1 MLNEIGTK
9 IYYLKSNGN
18 IILETGDCK
27 GYVKETT
34 TEEDFLNYTELSKYN
49 KEQIEVIQLKY
60 GELDKLL
67 KENKANYYTVDVS
80 KEPHKLI
87 FKWIDPET
95 QEPGE
100 PPKTET
106 ELLKEE
112 LADTKKELDQTKLE
126 LSTAITELADMVMAG
141 STGNV

>member
-1 MLNEIGTK
+1 MITEIGTK
-9 IYYLKSNGN
+9 IYYLKTNGN
-18 IILETGDCK
+18 IILETGDCR

-34 TEEDFLNYTELSKYN
+34 VEEDFLNYAKLREYN
-49 KEQIEVIQLKY
+49 KEQVGVIQLKY

-67 KENKANYYTVDVS
+67 KENKANYYTVDIS

-112 LADTKKELDQTKLE
+112 LADTKKELQDTKLE
-126 LSTAITELADMVMAG
+126 LSMALVELTEMVTANQKA
-141 STGNV
+141 

>member
-9 IYYLKSNGN
+9 IYYLESNGN
-18 IILETGDCK
+18 IILQTGDCR

-34 TEEDFLNYTELSKYN
+34 VEEDFFNYAKLKEYN
-49 KEQIEVIQLKY
+49 KEQVGVIQLKY

-67 KENKANYYTVDVS
+67 KENKSNYYTVDVS

-95 QEPGE
+95 QEPTE

-112 LADTKKELDQTKLE
+112 LTDTKKELDQTKLE

-141 STGNV
+141 SKGNV

>member
-1 MLNEIGTK
+1 MIIEIGTK

-18 IILETGDCK
+18 TILETGDCK

-34 TEEDFLNYTELSKYN
+34 VEEDFLNYAKLKEYN
-49 KEQIEVIQLKY
+49 REQVGVIQLKY

-67 KENKANYYTVDVS
+67 KENKSNYYTVDVS

-95 QEPGE
+95 QEPTE

-126 LSTAITELADMVMAG
+126 LSTAITELADMVLTEQMK
-141 STGNV
+141 NV

>member
-1 MLNEIGTK
+1 MISEIGTK

-34 TEEDFLNYTELSKYN
+34 VEEDFLNYAKLKEYN
-49 KEQIEVIQLKY
+49 KEQVGVIQLKY

-67 KENKANYYTVDVS
+67 KENKSNYYTVDVS

-95 QEPGE
+95 QEPTE

-126 LSTAITELADMVMAG
+126 LSIAITELADMVTAG
-141 STGNV
+141 NTGNV

>member
-1 MLNEIGTK
+1 MITEIGTK
-9 IYYLKSNGN
+9 IYYLKTNGN
-18 IILETGDCK
+18 IILETGDCR

-34 TEEDFLNYTELSKYN
+34 VEEDFLNYAKLKEYN
-49 KEQIEVIQLKY
+49 KEQVGVIQLKY

-67 KENKANYYTVDVS
+67 KENKSNYYTVDVS

-112 LADTKKELDQTKLE
+112 LADTKKELQDTKLE
-126 LSTAITELADMVMAG
+126 LSMALVELTEMVTANQKE
-141 STGNV
+141 

>member
-1 MLNEIGTK
+1 MITEIGTK

-34 TEEDFLNYTELSKYN
+34 VEEDFLNYAKLKEYN
-49 KEQIEVIQLKY
+49 KEQVGVIQLKY

-67 KENKANYYTVDVS
+67 KENKSNYYTVDVS

-126 LSTAITELADMVMAG
+126 LSTAITELADMVLVEQMK
-141 STGNV
+141 NV